1 MLTHCAADAMAR
13 DVKDALT
20 LEETSHQLDIRG
32 DGTGFF
38 QSGFLFTS
46 IHHWGSWFTL
56 FPPWHESGAGDLRNG
71 VGLVG
76 KAAKAVGG
84 DNWGRRYLFEAG
96 RVVVALGYS
105 VTVEAKALTEEDAA
119 KSVRAFFLA
128 NVEWQ
133 NLTWRCSCHRSTP
146 GGSLRRSTRYG
157 RVTKRQKTS
166 GRTTS
171 RPCVRWT
178 RRGFTDSST
187 RTAKASGSTSSG
199 TSGRLV
205 AQVRGG
211 LRGGCDLQSA
221 VAFNTRVLDD
231 P

>member
-13 DVKDALT
+13 DVKDALA
-20 LEETSHQLDIRG
+20 LEETMHQLDIRG

-105 VTVEAKALTEEDAA
+105 VTIEATALTEEDAA
-119 KSVRAFFLA
+119 KSVRAFLAINQVAKSDTALFLSQ
-128 NVEWQ
+128 EH
-133 NLTWRCSCHRSTP
+133 TWWEFETFHPIRPSHEEAKDKRTYYITAVRQVDP
-146 GGSLRRSTRYG
+146 AGIYRLEHKNREGE
-157 RVTKRQKTS
+157 RVDILWDQRE
-166 GRTTS
+166 
-171 RPCVRWT
+171 T
-178 RRGFTDSST
+178 RRAGPWWSPW
-187 RTAKASGSTSSG
+187 RM
-199 TSGRLV
+199 
-205 AQVRGG
+205 
-211 LRGGCDLQSA
+211 
-221 VAFNTRVLDD
+221 
-231 P
+231 

>member
-13 DVKDALT
+13 EVKDALT
-20 LEETSHQLDIRG
+20 LEETMHQLDIRG

-105 VTVEAKALTEEDAA
+105 VTIEAKALTEEDAA
-119 KSVRAFFLA
+119 KSVRGIPWGFPCD
-128 NVEWQ
+128 Q
-133 NLTWRCSCHRSTP
+133 GGKNLTCSCHRNTP
-146 GGSLRRSTRYG
+146 GGSLKRSTRYG
-157 RVTKRQKTS
+157 RVTRRQKTS

-171 RPCVRWT
+171 RPCVKWT
-178 RRGFTDSST
+178 RRGFTGSST

-211 LRGGCDLQSA
+211 LRGGYDLRYAIS
-221 VAFNTRVLDD
+221 F